1 MLTRQINSSKIQTCN
16 FEKRKMIARN
26 LLLFKPACR
35 VARRFGKKMSELVDV
50 EKIEVDPDFTPTI
63 PLST

>member
-1 MLTRQINSSKIQTCN
+1 
-16 FEKRKMIARN
+16 MIARN